1 MKIRTSAEVPP
12 LVTGSVPG
20 RPGQLLRFVAAATL
34 LVLAGFALV
43 WVAGCGGSRSRG
55 DGGISG
61 SPADGAVTTV
71 YHATTTAASMGS
83 DVARYQGGEAAPSE
97 TIISQASV
105 AGKAGGLGALT
116 GPEHKV
122 VSNAS
127 LQIEVE
133 TGKFQAVFEQVRL
146 LADKY
151 GGYIISADS
160 SASGKERMMRSGVIA
175 LRVPSQ
181 SLNGVL
187 ADAVALGKVTAQQVQ
202 SQDVTEE
209 YVDLKARLK
218 NAEAQEEALLSL
230 MRQATTVEDTLRVR
244 DVLSSVQ
251 GEIEQIKGRLN
262 YLDEHSS
269 YATLTVSLY
278 ETGMVVA
285 TTGGWGFIEA
295 LREAARA
302 LVGTVNELIVFLGG
316 ALPVLVLLALIAWV
330 VYVVVRAT
338 MRRRQQRRAEWAAT
352 HPAPPVTAAPLGA
365 PTSPAAD
372 AGPAPSGAEQGT
384 HGSPRM

>member
-1 MKIRTSAEVPP
+1 
-12 LVTGSVPG
+12 
-20 RPGQLLRFVAAATL
+20 
-34 LVLAGFALV
+34 
-43 WVAGCGGSRSRG
+43 
-55 DGGISG
+55 
-61 SPADGAVTTV
+61 
-71 YHATTTAASMGS
+71 
-83 DVARYQGGEAAPSE
+83 
-97 TIISQASV
+97 
-105 AGKAGGLGALT
+105 
-116 GPEHKV
+116 
-122 VSNAS
+122 
-127 LQIEVE
+127 
-133 TGKFQAVFEQVRL
+133 
-146 LADKY
+146 
-151 GGYIISADS
+151 
-160 SASGKERMMRSGVIA
+160 
-175 LRVPSQ
+175 
-181 SLNGVL
+181 
-187 ADAVALGKVTAQQVQ
+187 
-202 SQDVTEE
+202 
-209 YVDLKARLK
+209 
-218 NAEAQEEALLSL
+218 

-302 LVGTVNELIVFLGG
+302 LVGTVNVLIVFLGG

-352 HPAPPVTAAPLGA
+352 HPAPQVTAAPLGA

-372 AGPAPSGAEQGT
+372 AGPAPRPNRALTGRRACDAFRVYTSFSASGLGPKACSSYTVSQ
-384 HGSPRM
+384 